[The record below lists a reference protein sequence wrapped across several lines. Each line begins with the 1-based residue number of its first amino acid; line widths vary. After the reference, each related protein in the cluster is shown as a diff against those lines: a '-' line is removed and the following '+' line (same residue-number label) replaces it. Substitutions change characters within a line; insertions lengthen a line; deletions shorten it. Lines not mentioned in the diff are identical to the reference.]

1 MDIDSA
7 RMIEEFSNTK
17 IDIARYEETEESGF
31 MHVFYN
37 EEWDK
42 SEDVVVYGFYHKY
55 WTVYKQEKNPKFDI
69 YSGKILDLKE
79 GKELAILKLQVMW
92 FYLWMMLQPAI
103 IV

>member
-17 IDIARYEETEESGF
+17 IDIARYEETEESDF

-42 SEDVVVYGFYHKY
+42 SENVVVYG
-55 WTVYKQEKNPKFDI
+55 
-69 YSGKILDLKE
+69 
-79 GKELAILKLQVMW
+79 
-92 FYLWMMLQPAI
+92 
-103 IV
+103 